1 MSRFREAYD
10 MLRQRMTEVA
20 ENPNNGGILD
30 VLMKGDYSS
39 FRKQRDFLR
48 HIHEKSIGPCD
59 D

>member
-1 MSRFREAYD
+1 
-10 MLRQRMTEVA
+10 MLRERMAEVA
-20 ENPNNGGILD
+20 QHPDKGGILD

-39 FRKQRDFLR
+39 FRKHRDFLR

>member
-10 MLRQRMTEVA
+10 DLRERMSEVA
-20 ENPNNGGILD
+20 HNPDEGGILD

-48 HIHEKSIGPCD
+48 HVHEKSLGPCAD
-59 D
+59 